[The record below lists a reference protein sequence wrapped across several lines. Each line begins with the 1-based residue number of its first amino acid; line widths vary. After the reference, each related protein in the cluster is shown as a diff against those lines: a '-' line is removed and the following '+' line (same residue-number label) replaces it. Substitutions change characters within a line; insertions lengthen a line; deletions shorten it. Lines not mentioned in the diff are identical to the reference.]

1 MLDRLIQQRERRVA
15 KDTAHRDMLVREG
28 IIRLVPPFEETVVI
42 DTVRLRKINGRAD
55 WKWRAVG
62 LIPPRWG
69 VARPQRSAKPGLLG
83 ILARPWGAGQRFKIP
98 VGGSPDER
106 AIYVGGLFA
115 AAAGA
120 RRCRSLGLL
129 ARSKAP

>member
-1 MLDRLIQQRERRVA
+1 MEEKQDRGQKRGRVLDRLTQQRERRVA

-55 WKWRAVG
+55 WKWRATG

-69 VARPQRSAKPGLLG
+69 VAEMYEACPRWK
-83 ILARPWGAGQRFKIP
+83 
-98 VGGSPDER
+98 
-106 AIYVGGLFA
+106 
-115 AAAGA
+115 
-120 RRCRSLGLL
+120 
-129 ARSKAP
+129 